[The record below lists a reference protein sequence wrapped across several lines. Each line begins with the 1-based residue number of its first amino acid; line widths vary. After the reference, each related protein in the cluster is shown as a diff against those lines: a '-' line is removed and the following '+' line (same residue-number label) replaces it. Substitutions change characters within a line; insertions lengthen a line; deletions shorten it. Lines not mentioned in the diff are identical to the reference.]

1 MDIVIDASAILAVIV
16 GEPERDRIVEMTGG
30 HNLVGP
36 GSIPWEIG
44 NAFSAM
50 LKQHRV
56 DIEEVRE
63 GLSIFQSIAIR
74 HLAVDFENALSIAHA
89 ENLYAYDAYFL
100 DCAERHAAPLLTL
113 DRPLKRAAHKLGVH
127 VLEV

>member
-16 GEPERDRIVEMTGG
+16 DEPERDRIVELTTG

-44 NAFSAM
+44 NAFTSM
-50 LKQHRV
+50 LKQHRLSLK
-56 DIEEVRE
+56 EAKQ
-63 GLSIFQSIAIR
+63 GLSIFQSVPIR
-74 HLAVDFENALSIAHA
+74 YLAVDLENAVSIAHA
-89 ENLYAYDAYFL
+89 NNLYAYDAYFL
-100 DCAERHAAPLLTL
+100 DCAARHAAPLLTL
-113 DRPLKRAAHKLGVH
+113 DRPLKTAADTIGVH

>member
-16 GEPERDRIVEMTGG
+16 DEPERERVVEMTTG

-44 NAFSAM
+44 NAFSSM
-50 LKQHRV
+50 LKQRRLSLK
-56 DIEEVRE
+56 DAQQ
-63 GLSIFQSIAIR
+63 GLTIFQSVPIR
-74 HLAVDFENALSIAHA
+74 YLPVDLENAVSIAHG
-89 ENLYAYDAYFL
+89 NNIYAYDAYFL
-100 DCAERHAAPLLTL
+100 DCASRHAAPLLTL
-113 DRPLKRAAHKLGVH
+113 DRPLRRAADKIGVH

>member
-1 MDIVIDASAILAVIV
+1 MDIVIDASAILAVII
-16 GEPERDRIVEMTGG
+16 GEPERDRIVEMTSG

-44 NAFSAM
+44 NAFSSM

-56 DIEEVRE
+56 GIDEVRQ
-63 GLSIFQSIAIR
+63 GLTIFQSIAIR
-74 HLAVDFENALSIAHA
+74 YLAVDLENALSIAHST
-89 ENLYAYDAYFL
+89 NLYAYDAYFL
-100 DCAERHAAPLLTL
+100 DCAARHAAPLLTL
-113 DRPLKRAAHKLGVH
+113 DRPLRRAANKLGVH

>member
-16 GEPERDRIVEMTGG
+16 DEPERERIIELTTG

-44 NAFSAM
+44 NAFSSM
-50 LKQHRV
+50 LKQHR
-56 DIEEVRE
+56 
-63 GLSIFQSIAIR
+63 LSIEAVKRGLGIFQTIPIR
-74 HLAVDFENALSIAHA
+74 YLAVDMDNALLIAH
-89 ENLYAYDAYFL
+89 ENRLYAYDAYFL
-100 DCAERHAAPLLTL
+100 DCAARHAAPLLTL
-113 DRPLKRAAHKLGVH
+113 DRPLKRVADKIGVN